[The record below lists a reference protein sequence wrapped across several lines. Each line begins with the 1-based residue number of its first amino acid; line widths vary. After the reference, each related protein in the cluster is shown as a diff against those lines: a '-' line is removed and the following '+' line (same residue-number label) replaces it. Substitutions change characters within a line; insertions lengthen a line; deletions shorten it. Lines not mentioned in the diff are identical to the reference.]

1 MFDQQ
6 GRCTWFNPSQK
17 REEEELEE
25 EEDEE
30 EKEEPDEPEPEQGP
44 PLLTPLSEDAGTI
57 IIIITKLPTLLECYA
72 NFGHYVC
79 LNNLQLMKGCI
90 QWLLL
95 CNSVFQFFVISPA
108 KKNNLTTIYHS
119 IRIWII
125 GLLCLKHF

>member
-1 MFDQQ
+1 MGNNNWFHQYIHLFDQQ

-57 IIIITKLPTLLECYA
+57 IIIMIITKLPTT

-90 QWLLL
+90 QWLLY
-95 CNSVFQFFVISPA
+95 VILFSSSLLFPLP
-108 KKNNLTTIYHS
+108 KK
-119 IRIWII
+119 II
-125 GLLCLKHF
+125 

>member
-57 IIIITKLPTLLECYA
+57 IIIITKLPIRVLCKFWALCMFKQPSVDERVYTMA
-72 NFGHYVC
+72 T
-79 LNNLQLMKGCI
+79 I
-90 QWLLL
+90 
-95 CNSVFQFFVISPA
+95 CNSVFQFFVISPPL
-108 KKNNLTTIYHS
+108 KNNLAAIYHS